1 MIICDKELCTGCGL
15 CSSTCPVH
23 CITME
28 EDEYG
33 FLYPVINPD
42 KCINCGKCKK
52 RCPVITD
59 IESCYPLKS
68 FAAWSLDLED
78 RRPPLRVVLLLYS
91 LTSLSQAEVWFMAV
105 HTKMEK

>member
-42 KCINCGKCKK
+42 KCINCGK
-52 RCPVITD
+52 
-59 IESCYPLKS
+59 
-68 FAAWSLDLED
+68 
-78 RRPPLRVVLLLYS
+78 
-91 LTSLSQAEVWFMAV
+91 
-105 HTKMEK
+105 